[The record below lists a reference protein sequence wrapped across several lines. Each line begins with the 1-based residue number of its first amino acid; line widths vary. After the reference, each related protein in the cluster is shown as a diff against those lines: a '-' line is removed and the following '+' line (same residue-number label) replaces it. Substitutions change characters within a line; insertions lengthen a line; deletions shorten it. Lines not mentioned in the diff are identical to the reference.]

1 MNWYEKYAQQ
11 MDLFEEPAQPE
22 PEVIEGPTTVG
33 VEEEVSAFTGKN
45 APYKIFKRNVSGDE
59 KFMGYVYA
67 PSEGQA
73 RWKAEHLQ
81 WVDELNLNNNMGGV
95 TRARLDEEL
104 LEKMKQKAEELK
116 RHQEYLK
123 QRREE
128 EIRDAWWQD

>member
-11 MDLFEEPAQPE
+11 LDLFEEPAQPE
-22 PEVIEGPTTVG
+22 PEMPNVVE

-67 PSEGQA
+67 PTEGQA
-73 RWKAEHLQ
+73 RWKAENLQ

-104 LEKMKQKAEELK
+104 LEKMKRKAEELK
-116 RHQEYLK
+116 RHQEYLEERK
-123 QRREE
+123 REQ
-128 EIRDAWWQD
+128 IQNAWWQD